1 MAEFDFTV
9 FGGWSDITAVV
20 IVITGT
26 VYRSYRRK
34 QNEVSSS

>member
-9 FGGWSDITAVV
+9 FGAWSAITAVV
-20 IVITGT
+20 IVITGI

-34 QNEVSSS
+34 QNETSSS

>member
-9 FGGWSDITAVV
+9 FGMWSAITAVV
-20 IVITGT
+20 IVITGI

-34 QNEVSSS
+34 QNEASSP

>member
-9 FGGWSDITAVV
+9 FGVWSVITAVV
-20 IVITGT
+20 IVITGI

-34 QNEVSSS
+34 QNEESSS